1 MRCTRMFTFGLV
13 VAMAVLALGV
23 SIGTAAQLLAGA
35 AKVDITPKEPA
46 YLAGYGIN
54 RLSEAVKEPLS
65 ARALVI
71 KSGEKTLTVVGV
83 DSLGVPGL
91 IQKDIRGMVKSVPA
105 DSVMI
110 AATHDHSAPDI
121 FGMWGPNPTTSG
133 VNPAYLALLKQGIV
147 TAIDQAA
154 AAAKPAKL
162 KLGSIQT
169 KGINVNH
176 RIAEIVDHELA
187 AMQFVGDDGKV
198 IATLANFPCHA
209 EIMQSKLLSGDFPYY
224 YYAKMEKDQ
233 GGVAIFINA
242 ALGGMITA
250 DIPGGVYSLEHK
262 DNSVWAQRIGEAVAD
277 ATEQALAGATP
288 IENPELDYKFVDLAL
303 PFKNERA
310 LAAVRAGAMPNVLA
324 DDKLVTKVAAVALG
338 PAQIVTI
345 PGEALP
351 NLGFHLKRVMT
362 GSPNFLFGLTMDEL
376 GYIMS
381 GDDWGMEI
389 YSYESNT
396 GAGPNTG
403 PLLMA
408 ALLPLIAEVKPAAAE
423 APAAAASTP
432 AATVSATQW
441 FAGLSARFNA
451 DKAAGLSAVY
461 WFKLSGDGGGDWTVT
476 IADQKCSVKQ
486 GAPDKADV
494 TISTAASD
502 WMDIVTGKAEA
513 EGLYMSGKLSVD
525 GDLSI
530 AQRFT
535 ELFSAQ

>member
-1 MRCTRMFTFGLV
+1 MVCNRMLTLGLV
-13 VAMAVLALGV
+13 AVMAFALSASTV
-23 SIGTAAQLLAGA
+23 MAAQLMAGA

-83 DSLGVPGL
+83 DSLGVPGR
-91 IQKDIRGMVKSVPA
+91 IQKDIRAMVKSVPA

-133 VNPAYLALLKQGIV
+133 VNPAYLAFFKQSIV
-147 TAIDQAA
+147 AAIDQAA

-176 RIAEIVDHELA
+176 RIPEIVDHELA

-224 YYAKMEKDQ
+224 YYAKIEKDQ
-233 GGVAIFINA
+233 GGVAIFING

-250 DIPGGVYSLEHK
+250 DIPGGIYSLEGK
-262 DNSVWAQRIGEAVAD
+262 DNSAWAQRIGEAMAD
-277 ATEQALAGATP
+277 ATEQALAGAST
-288 IENPELDYKFVDLAL
+288 IENADLDYKFVDLAL
-303 PFKNERA
+303 PFRNERA
-310 LAAVRAGAMPNVLA
+310 QAAARSGAMPNPLA
-324 DDKLVTKVAAVALG
+324 DGKLVTKVAAVALG

-362 GSPNFLFGLTMDEL
+362 GSPKFLFGLTMDEL

-389 YSYESNT
+389 YKYESNT
-396 GAGPNTG
+396 GAGPETG

-408 ALLPLIAEVKPAAAE
+408 TLLPLIAEVKPAAAE
-423 APAAAASTP
+423 APAAATTAPVMS
-432 AATVSATQW
+432 ATVAQW
-441 FAGLSARFNA
+441 FAGLPGRFNA
-451 DKAAGLSAVY
+451 EKAAGLTAVY
-461 WFKLSGDGGGDWTVT
+461 GFKLSGDGGGDWTISV
-476 IADQKCSVKQ
+476 ADQKCSVKQ
-486 GAPDKADV
+486 GAADKADV
-494 TISTAASD
+494 IISVAASD
-502 WMDIVTGKAEA
+502 WMDAVSGKADA
-513 EGLYMSGKLSVD
+513 AALYMTGKLSVD
-525 GDLSI
+525 GDLSL
-530 AQRFT
+530 AQRFVD
-535 ELFSAQ
+535 LFGAR

>member
-1 MRCTRMFTFGLV
+1 MGSNRMLS
-13 VAMAVLALGV
+13 AVLVAALAMLALCV
-23 SIGTAAQLLAGA
+23 STGMAAQLLAGA

-65 ARALVI
+65 ARALVL

-83 DSLGVPGL
+83 DSLGVPGR
-91 IQKDIRGMVKSVPA
+91 IQKDIRAMIKSVPA

-133 VNPAYLALLKQGIV
+133 VNPAYLAFLKQSIV
-147 TAIDQAA
+147 TAVDQAA
-154 AAAKPAKL
+154 AAVKPAKL
-162 KLGSIQT
+162 KLGSVQT

-176 RIAEIVDHELA
+176 RIPEIVDHELA

-224 YYAKMEKDQ
+224 FYTKIEKDQ
-233 GGVAIFINA
+233 GGVAIFING

-250 DIPGGVYSLEHK
+250 DIPGGIYSLEGK
-262 DNSVWAQRIGEAVAD
+262 DNSIWAQRIGEAVAD
-277 ATEQALAGATP
+277 ATEQALANASP
-288 IENPELDYKFVDLAL
+288 IENPELDYKFVDLEL
-303 PFKNERA
+303 PFRNERA
-310 LAAVRAGAMPNVLA
+310 QAAMKSGAMPNALA
-324 DDKLVTKVAAVALG
+324 DNKLVTKVAAVALG

-362 GSPNFLFGLTMDEL
+362 GNPKFLFGLTMDEL
-376 GYIMS
+376 GYILS

-389 YSYESNT
+389 YSYESRT

-408 ALLPLIAEVKPAAAE
+408 TLLPLIDEVKPAAEE
-423 APAAAASTP
+423 APAAGTTAPGAPTTAA
-432 AATVSATQW
+432 QF
-441 FAGLSARFNA
+441 FAGLPAHFKA
-451 DKAAGLSAVY
+451 DRAAGLNAAY
-461 WFKLSGDGGGDWTVT
+461 YFKLTGDGAGDWTVS

-494 TISTAASD
+494 TITAAASD
-502 WMDIVTGKAEA
+502 WMGIVSGEA
-513 EGLYMSGKLSVD
+513 DAASLYMAGKLSVD
-525 GDLSI
+525 GDLML

-535 ELFSAQ
+535 DLFGVR